1 MLTNQDYVCANNTKH
16 VLDKEVAKIPMMA
29 NPHDLAS
36 KYQMSQN
43 MSIWQCIQV
52 ALAIVGVQITW

>member
-1 MLTNQDYVCANNTKH
+1 MLTNQDNADANNTKNM
-16 VLDKEVAKIPMMA
+16 LNKEVAEIPMKA
-29 NPHDLAS
+29 PPHDLAS

-52 ALAIVGVQITW
+52 ALAIVDVRITW